1 MTGAMGYDLERPI
14 RDPDLASPPLM
25 TKRARW
31 LIVLGFLVPGSAQV
45 LAGNRKLG
53 RFGLVVT
60 MCVWAVGLVAI
71 AGLLFAR
78 SATLSILTNG
88 FFLLVAQWIIIAL
101 AVVWLVLGF
110 DTLRL
115 LKIVKVK
122 RNWRVPVAMLS
133 ILLTVLPVAGAA
145 WMSTIVGSGRAAI
158 SDLFPQA
165 PPVAPVDGRYNILLL
180 GTDAGADRE
189 GMRPDSISLI
199 SVNAKTGQSMIIGL
213 PRELVNMPFP
223 ETSPMY
229 QIHPYGYG
237 VAPNAF
243 GDWGGCNIGDAMFC
257 RLNALNT
264 EMSEFTTD
272 DGTQIYG
279 DALYPDAVSRGSTPG
294 IEATKDAVEG
304 ATGLEVQ
311 FFVLINMDGFAG
323 LIDALGGVD
332 INVSEELPI
341 GGQIDEYTGELV
353 NVEEW
358 MSAGPQHLDGYHALW
373 YARSRYGSVNGD
385 YDRMARQRE
394 LQAAILAQIK
404 PDVVLLRFQ
413 EILKAGTYLVETDI
427 PDSMVGRFVDLATKA
442 RGYTPVNVELVPP
455 AIIVEDPDY
464 SLVYQMVQEGVA
476 ASSPVEEEEQ

>member
-1 MTGAMGYDLERPI
+1 MTGAMGYDLERPL

-31 LIVLGFLVPGSAQV
+31 LVVLGFFIPGSAQL
-45 LAGNRKLG
+45 LAGNRRLG
-53 RFGLVVT
+53 RFGIIVT
-60 MCVWAVGLVAI
+60 VCVWITGLVTI

-78 SATLSILTNG
+78 SATLSFLTNG
-88 FFLLVAQWIIIAL
+88 FVLLFLQWIIIAL

-115 LKIVKVK
+115 LKLVRVKP
-122 RNWRVPVAMLS
+122 NWRVPVAMLS
-133 ILLTVLPVAGAA
+133 ILLTILPVAGAA
-145 WMSTIVGSGRAAI
+145 WASTIIGSGRAALG
-158 SDLFPQA
+158 DLFPQA
-165 PPVAPVDGRYNILLL
+165 PPVAPADGRYNFLLL
-180 GTDAGADRE
+180 GTDAGSDRE

-199 SVNAKTGQSMIIGL
+199 SVNAETGQSMIVGL

-223 ETSPMY
+223 EASPMY
-229 QIHPYGYG
+229 EMHPYGYG
-237 VAPNAF
+237 VGPNDY

-264 EMSEFTTD
+264 EMSEFLTV
-272 DGTQIYG
+272 DGTQKFG

-311 FFVLINMDGFAG
+311 FFVLINMDGFAN

-332 INVSEELPI
+332 INVAEELPI
-341 GGQIDEYTGELV
+341 GGQIDEATGELV

-358 MSAGPQHLDGYHALW
+358 MEAGPQHLDGYHALW

-413 EILKAGTYLVETDI
+413 EILKAGTFLVETDI

-442 RGYTPVNVELVPP
+442 REFSPVNVEVVPP
-455 AIIVEDPDY
+455 AIVVENPDY
-464 SLVYQMVQEGVA
+464 SVVHQMVQDGIVA
-476 ASSPVEEEEQ
+476 TSPATDEEQ